1 MFNNIKE
8 DILKLKKERNAII
21 LAHYY
26 QPDEVQEIADFV
38 GDSYY
43 LSQKGK
49 ECSQEVIVFCGVEFM
64 AESAKVLS
72 PDKVVLFSNPKALCP
87 MADMATKEEVLE
99 LKEKHPNAK
108 VVCYINSSTEVKTV
122 VDVCCT
128 SSSAIN
134 IIENIDS
141 DEIIFLPDRNLGSYI
156 QEQVPDKK
164 LILWDGYCH
173 VHDRITAQDI
183 IEAKEKYGQDIKV
196 LAHPECRK
204 EVRDLADY
212 VGSTGGI
219 INFATNDNGNKYLI
233 VTEYGVVHELK
244 KKNPTKDFYVL
255 NMCCPNMKKTSL
267 KDVYNCLTDLSN
279 EVVIEEDVRKKA
291 ALSLERMHILG
302 ENKK

>member
-1 MFNNIKE
+1 MVNNIKE

-156 QEQVPDKK
+156 QEQVPNKK

-173 VHDRITAQDI
+173 VHDRITASDI

-267 KDVYNCLTDLSN
+267 KDVYNCLKDLSN

>member
-1 MFNNIKE
+1 MVVDIKE
-8 DILKLKKERNAII
+8 EILKLKQERNAVI

-26 QPDEVQEIADFV
+26 QPEEVQEIADFV

-49 ECSQEVIVFCGVEFM
+49 ECLQDVIVFCGVEFM

-72 PDKVVLFSNPKALCP
+72 PNKTVLFSNTKALCP

-134 IIENIDS
+134 IIKNIDS

-156 QEQVPDKK
+156 QEQVPDKR

-173 VHDRITAQDI
+173 VHDRISALDI

-196 LAHPECRK
+196 LVHPECRK

-219 INFATNDNGNKYLI
+219 INFASTDKWNKYLI

-244 KKNPTKDFYVL
+244 KRNPEKDFYVL

-267 KDVYNCLTDLSN
+267 KDVYNCLRDLSN
-279 EVVIEEDVRKKA
+279 EVIIDENTRKRA
-291 ALSLERMHILG
+291 SLSLEKMHILG
-302 ENKK
+302 E

>member
-1 MFNNIKE
+1 MVVDIKE
-8 DILKLKKERNAII
+8 EILKLKQERNAVI

-26 QPDEVQEIADFV
+26 QPEEVQEIADFV

-49 ECSQEVIVFCGVEFM
+49 ECLQDVIVFCGVEFM

-72 PDKVVLFSNPKALCP
+72 PNKTVLFSNTKALCP

-134 IIENIDS
+134 IIKNIDS

-156 QEQVPDKK
+156 QEQVPDKR

-173 VHDRITAQDI
+173 VHDRITALDI

-196 LAHPECRK
+196 LVHPECRK

-219 INFATNDNGNKYLI
+219 INFATTDKWNKYLI

-244 KKNPTKDFYVL
+244 KRNPTKDFYVL

-267 KDVYNCLTDLSN
+267 KDVYHCLRDLSN
-279 EVVIEEDVRKKA
+279 EVIIDENTRKKA
-291 ALSLERMHILG
+291 SLSLEKMHILG
-302 ENKK
+302 E

>member
-267 KDVYNCLTDLSN
+267 KDVYNCLKDLSN

>member
-1 MFNNIKE
+1 MVVDIKE
-8 DILKLKKERNAII
+8 EILKLKQERNAVI

-26 QPDEVQEIADFV
+26 QPEEVQEIADFV

-49 ECSQEVIVFCGVEFM
+49 ECLQDVIVFCGVEFM

-72 PDKVVLFSNPKALCP
+72 PNKTVLFSNTKALCP

-134 IIENIDS
+134 IIKNIDS

-156 QEQVPDKK
+156 QEQVSDKR

-173 VHDRITAQDI
+173 VHDRITALDI

-196 LAHPECRK
+196 LVHPECRK

-219 INFATNDNGNKYLI
+219 INFATTDKWNKYLI

-244 KKNPTKDFYVL
+244 KRNPTKDFYVL

-267 KDVYNCLTDLSN
+267 KDVYHCLRDLSN
-279 EVVIEEDVRKKA
+279 EVIIDENTRKKA
-291 ALSLERMHILG
+291 SLSLEKMHILG
-302 ENKK
+302 E